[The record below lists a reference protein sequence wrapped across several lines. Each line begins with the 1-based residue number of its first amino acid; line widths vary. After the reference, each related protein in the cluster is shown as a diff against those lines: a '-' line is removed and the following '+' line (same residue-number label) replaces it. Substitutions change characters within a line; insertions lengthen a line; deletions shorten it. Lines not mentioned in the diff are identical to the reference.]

1 QFNSQARLPAEL
13 VGELA
18 EEGYPIFD
26 TYLNTSIKMKE
37 SHRAHR
43 PLIDMAPSHKLT
55 TQYLD
60 LHAELEAT
68 VSKMAKG
75 KAA

>member
-1 QFNSQARLPAEL
+1 L

-18 EEGYPIFD
+18 KEGYPIFN

-37 SHRAHR
+37 SHQCHR

-55 TQYLD
+55 GQYLD
-60 LHAELEAT
+60 LHSELEAT
-68 VSKMAKG
+68 IS